1 VPPWD
6 WRKSEKEN
14 APGWRTTQFEGKSAV
29 LILGENQLSIVSAE
43 YRFFRGRMSRMPEF
57 THIEVESD
65 SLPVVELDT
74 CALKKMCVLLGR
86 YSKSA

>member
-29 LILGENQLSIVSAE
+29 LILGENQLSNVSAE

-57 THIEVESD
+57 THIEESI
-65 SLPVVELDT
+65 SNRG
-74 CALKKMCVLLGR
+74 LGR
-86 YSKSA
+86 AEELST